1 MDHNKDKEEVF
12 AYWDEES
19 CGTGMTKE
27 KKFSHEYFSEIENK
41 RYALEP
47 CIKPFAQ
54 FNEYKNKNVLEVG
67 VGAGTDFLNWLRY
80 GAIASGIDLT
90 DEAIENVKHRLNI
103 ECLQAK
109 TIFSDAGLKII
120 SINNVLTWCDLAI
133 ASRSVI
139 VRFIH
144 RGLAFIGGGN
154 RVGWFMLIKAVKGV
168 E

>member
-1 MDHNKDKEEVF
+1 MKGKPWKSLSYAVANFVESPGTK
-12 AYWDEES
+12 AY
-19 CGTGMTKE
+19 T
-27 KKFSHEYFSEIENK
+27 
-41 RYALEP
+41 L
-47 CIKPFAQ
+47 
-54 FNEYKNKNVLEVG
+54 NE
-67 VGAGTDFLNWLRY
+67 
-80 GAIASGIDLT
+80 
-90 DEAIENVKHRLNI
+90 
-103 ECLQAK
+103 AK